1 MYYVYVLLSKSD
13 KKFYTGATSNLKSR
27 VQKHN
32 NGLIPST
39 SKRRPLKL
47 IYYEACISK
56 EDAFRREKY
65 LKTGMGKRY
74 LRNRLKDTLEKL

>member
-1 MYYVYVLLSKSD
+1 MYYIYVLLSKYD
-13 KKFYTGATSNLKSR
+13 KKFYTGATSNLKRR
-27 VQKHN
+27 VQEHN

-56 EDAFRREKY
+56 KDAFRREKY

-74 LRNRLKDTLEKL
+74 LRNRLKSSLEKL

>member
-74 LRNRLKDTLEKL
+74 LRNRLKNTIEKL

>member
-1 MYYVYVLLSKSD
+1 MNYVYVLLSKVD

-27 VQKHN
+27 VQKHID
-32 NGLIPST
+32 GLVPST

-74 LRNRLKDTLEKL
+74 LRSRLKSSLEKL